1 MYKVCCHSF
10 NYSKIV
16 TSKLEAMETFKEYYF
31 EILEFVQNSKEWKAR
46 DIAEFVE
53 NAMDSVNDFMNEKI
67 NEFHLNPVGIGICP
81 FTKS

>member
-1 MYKVCCHSF
+1 MYKVYCHSF

-16 TSKLEAMETFKEYYF
+16 TSKAEAMETFEKYYL
-31 EILEFVQNSKEWKAR
+31 EMLEFVQNSKEWKAK

-53 NAMDSVNDFMNEKI
+53 NAMDSVNDFMNGKI
-67 NEFHLNPVGIGICP
+67 NEFHLNPVGMGICP

>member
-1 MYKVCCHSF
+1 M
-10 NYSKIV
+10 
-16 TSKLEAMETFKEYYF
+16 
-31 EILEFVQNSKEWKAR
+31 LEFEKKKKKWKVK

-53 NAMDSVNDFMNEKI
+53 NAMDSVNDFMNGKI